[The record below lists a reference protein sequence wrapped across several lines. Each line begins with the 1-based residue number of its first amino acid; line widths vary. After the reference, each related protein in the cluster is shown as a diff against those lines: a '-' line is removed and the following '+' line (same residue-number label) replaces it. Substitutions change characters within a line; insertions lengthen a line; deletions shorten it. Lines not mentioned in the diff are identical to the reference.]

1 MLQTIALI
9 VGAGVLNLSYFICG
23 LFDSRI
29 TALARKRHSK
39 DGYLIDLCRF
49 AVLISLQVMFYVA
62 VNLGQYEAFSRLSIH
77 VISIAF
83 LYIGTKMSV
92 IGLTGG
98 IACGKSTVVDL
109 LVKLSSGHIKIIDSD
124 KIVHGLYED
133 ADFI

>member
-83 LYIGTKMSV
+83 LFIVFEGRSWY
-92 IGLTGG
+92 LR
-98 IACGKSTVVDL
+98 KSQQNFAYV
-109 LVKLSSGHIKIIDSD
+109 LSSPPKGSPPPRAQPI
-124 KIVHGLYED
+124 
-133 ADFI
+133 